1 MVSISLLLRDEWY
14 PIVAADGAVVK
25 VLLGFVKELIS
36 WRLLAPA
43 WPEE

>member
-14 PIVAADGAVVK
+14 PIIAATGAVVEA
-25 VLLGFVKELIS
+25 LLGFLKELNF
-36 WRLLAPA
+36 WLLLTAA

>member
-14 PIVAADGAVVK
+14 PIIAAAGVAVEA
-25 VLLGFVKELIS
+25 LLWFLKELSS
-36 WRLLAPA
+36 WHLLAQA